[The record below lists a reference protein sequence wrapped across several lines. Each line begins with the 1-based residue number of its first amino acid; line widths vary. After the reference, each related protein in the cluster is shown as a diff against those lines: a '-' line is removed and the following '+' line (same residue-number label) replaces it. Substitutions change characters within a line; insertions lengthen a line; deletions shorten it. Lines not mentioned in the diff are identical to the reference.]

1 MEMIV
6 SVTDLQTMAE
16 QFLALVK
23 SSEEPIIIT
32 QEGRASGV
40 LLDYEYYRG
49 LLATLEEMAA
59 PDARAKIRRAK
70 EESAQ
75 GKTIPHEE
83 VMQRYKGIL
92 KGRES

>member
-6 SVTDLQTMAE
+6 PVTDLQTLAE
-16 QFLALVK
+16 QFLTLVK
-23 SSEEPIIIT
+23 SSEEFIIIT

-40 LLDYEYYRG
+40 LLGYEYYRG
-49 LLATLEEMAA
+49 LLATMEEMAA

-75 GKTIPHEE
+75 GRTISHQE
-83 VMQRYKGIL
+83 VMQRYEGIL
-92 KGRES
+92 KSSES